1 MKERAKELSVK
12 VIWEADKTYIM
23 NKEEQQLHLNN
34 IANGIAAIENEVLG
48 MRFEEFVQ
56 EEQIK
61 ESVYANLQMIG
72 EAAHELA
79 RGTDDMAGL
88 SFDTD
93 LLAGFR
99 NARYN
104 QEAETGHQQV
114 WNVINDNL
122 DEIRDE
128 ALRASARLGRE

>member
-1 MKERAKELSVK
+1 
-12 VIWEADKTYIM
+12 M

-34 IANGIAAIENEVLG
+34 IATGIAAIENEVVG
-48 MRFEEFVQ
+48 MHYEEFVQ

-72 EAAHELA
+72 QAAHQLA
-79 RGTDDMAGL
+79 HASDDISGL

-104 QEAETGHQQV
+104 QVAETGHMQV
-114 WNVINDNL
+114 WQVINDDL

-128 ALRASARLGRE
+128 ALRASAVLGRE